1 MNNVA
6 SILVLIFLA
15 VTFIQS
21 AYEKIFYW
29 KDNLEWLTGLFEKT
43 FLKNYMVIC
52 TGILVIL
59 ELLAGICSCVGIVQL
74 IINGGRL
81 FGFYGGVFSCI
92 CLLFMLFGQ
101 RLIRDYDGA
110 RNIAIYFIPAVM
122 VVFWLG

>member
-29 KDNLEWLTGLFEKT
+29 KDNLEWLKGLFEKT
-43 FLKNYMVIC
+43 FLKNYMVLC

-59 ELLAGICSCVGIVQL
+59 ELLAGIFSCVGIAQL
-74 IINGGRL
+74 LINGDRI
-81 FGFYGGVFSCI
+81 FGFYGGVFACTCMI
-92 CLLFMLFGQ
+92 FMLFGQ

-122 VVFWLG
+122 VVYWLQ

>member
-29 KDNLEWLTGLFEKT
+29 KDNLEWLKGLFEKT
-43 FLKNYMVIC
+43 FLKNYMVYC
-52 TGILVIL
+52 TLFLLIL
-59 ELLAGICSCVGIVQL
+59 ELLAGIFSCVGIVQL
-74 IINGGRL
+74 MLYSERI
-81 FGFYGGVFSCI
+81 FGYYGGIFSCT